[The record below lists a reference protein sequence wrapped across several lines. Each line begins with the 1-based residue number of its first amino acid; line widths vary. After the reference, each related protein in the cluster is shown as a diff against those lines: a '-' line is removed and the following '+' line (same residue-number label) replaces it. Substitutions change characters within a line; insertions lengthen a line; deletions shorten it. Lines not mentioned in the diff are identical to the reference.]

1 MEIIPYSKNAESF
14 ILNGIITSQSIDERV
29 DSDCFHIPMHKDIF
43 IELERNRNIEVVLE
57 NRPEL
62 TENVKAVMMDDLPI
76 GTKEHNIELLLLNR
90 KRRKLIEF
98 SEELASKVY
107 SREKIDIQE
116 YQSKLTKLDD
126 TVAKESESF
135 YDLCLS
141 YIENIDVKPDFLRTN
156 FKDLDR
162 FLYIERSDLIML
174 AARPSMG
181 KTAFQLQLGLNFAF
195 LNYKVLA
202 FSLEMKNGQLAQRL
216 IANIAGIT
224 LDKIRNKNISD
235 EDKQKLTSRLETHI
249 KKLHLDIS
257 DRNYSFSAIKKIV
270 MKQKQEKGIDVVM
283 IDFLQLIATNTKK
296 SKNDAIGEVSRKLK
310 EMAKELDVVIILL
323 SQLSRKVDERID
335 KRPILSDLRDS
346 GEIEA
351 NADTAMFLYCD
362 DYYNKDSEEKNI
374 MQVIVRKQRQ
384 GQLGAAYLY
393 FEKETQKIKDL
404 AR

>member
-1 MEIIPYSKNAESF
+1 
-14 ILNGIITSQSIDERV
+14 
-29 DSDCFHIPMHKDIF
+29 MHKDIF

-323 SQLSRKVDERID
+323 SQLSRKVDERLD